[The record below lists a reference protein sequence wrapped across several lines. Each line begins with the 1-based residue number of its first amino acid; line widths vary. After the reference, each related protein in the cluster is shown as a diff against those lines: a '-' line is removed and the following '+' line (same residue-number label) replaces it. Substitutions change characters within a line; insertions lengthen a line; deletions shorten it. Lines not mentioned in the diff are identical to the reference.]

1 MAEEKNEEPLKWG
14 SIYVEDLLRQIYR
27 GKNVNDMDE
36 NEVFQLLEDLI

>member
-1 MAEEKNEEPLKWG
+1 MTEEKNSEPLEWG

-36 NEVFQLLEDLI
+36 QELSQLLEDLI

>member
-1 MAEEKNEEPLKWG
+1 MTEEINEEPLKWG

-36 NEVFQLLEDLI
+36 NEVSQLLEDLI